1 MKTAI
6 RTDAAPKAVGPYS
19 QAVRSGDWLWLSM
32 QLPLDPATGR
42 LVEGDAA
49 AQARRAIE
57 NIRAVARAG
66 GADLA
71 DVVRTTLYLVDLSD
85 FPAVNTV
92 YAEYFGDP
100 SPARST
106 VGAAALPLG
115 ARVALDAV
123 ARIGG

>member
-100 SPARST
+100 APARST